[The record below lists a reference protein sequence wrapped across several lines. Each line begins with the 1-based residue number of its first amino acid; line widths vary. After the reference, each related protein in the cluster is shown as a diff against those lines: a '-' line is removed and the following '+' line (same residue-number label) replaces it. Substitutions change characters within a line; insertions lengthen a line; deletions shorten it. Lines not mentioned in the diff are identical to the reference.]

1 MMNSKHESE
10 IRKAVNEAHRY
21 LEETAFE
28 KQHGDIVVT
37 ITMFRGEPVKLTTCY
52 CEHLTKRR
60 ATSLVVEK

>member
-1 MMNSKHESE
+1 MSDSKVIE
-10 IRKAVNEAHRY
+10 IKKAVNEAHRY

-37 ITMFRGEPVKLTTCY
+37 ITMFRGEPVKLTTSY